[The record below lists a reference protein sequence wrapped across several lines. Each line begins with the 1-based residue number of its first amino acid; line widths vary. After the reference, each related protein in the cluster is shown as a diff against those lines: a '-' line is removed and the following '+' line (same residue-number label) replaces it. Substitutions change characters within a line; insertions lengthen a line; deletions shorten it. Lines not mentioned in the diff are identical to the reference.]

1 MPLTP
6 EKIKASYEKF
16 AADPEAYLKKETT
29 LKRWVV
35 GAALVV
41 GFVLGALLI

>member
-6 EKIKASYEKF
+6 EKVKASYDKF
-16 AADPEAYLKKETT
+16 VADPQAYLKKETT

-41 GFVLGALLI
+41 GFLLGLLV